1 MVDTLVGVPV
11 TMVDAMQEVALHVT
25 VTRSH
30 AATRSYSTCTAG
42 HPCCSYTISDT
53 KNSFQCFDRYTTVVR
68 IIMLIKT
75 QRDSHM
81 PGAAGIRAGRQQRK
95 R

>member
-42 HPCCSYTISDT
+42 HP
-53 KNSFQCFDRYTTVVR
+53 
-68 IIMLIKT
+68 
-75 QRDSHM
+75 
-81 PGAAGIRAGRQQRK
+81 
-95 R
+95 